1 MKQIKT
7 QAMLDVIVLVSFL
20 SSAGLINFQSS
31 QNKYGNE
38 IINLSVHAVVIAG
51 INGPLMVLPIN
62 FISTG
67 GMQSESS
74 RWNSFPRLQSAV
86 YDINSFLAGLYTM
99 FSKIQSL

>member
-38 IINLSVHAVVIAG
+38 IINPPVNAIVIAD
-51 INGPLMVLPIN
+51 INGPLGI
-62 FISTG
+62 
-67 GMQSESS
+67 
-74 RWNSFPRLQSAV
+74 A
-86 YDINSFLAGLYTM
+86 Y
-99 FSKIQSL
+99 

>member
-38 IINLSVHAVVIAG
+38 IINLSVNAVFIAD
-51 INGPLMVLPIN
+51 INGPLGI
-62 FISTG
+62 
-67 GMQSESS
+67 
-74 RWNSFPRLQSAV
+74 A
-86 YDINSFLAGLYTM
+86 Y
-99 FSKIQSL
+99 